1 MKSLMVYFLI
11 FLFIAQASSSNES
24 FVMKLWSKS
33 SIGNINEVSI
43 YDKYVFI
50 FSQSG
55 ILYKLNIK
63 DGSILETKN
72 YFNSQETQLIA
83 SEHSKFNIIF

>member
-1 MKSLMVYFLI
+1 MKSLMIYFLI
-11 FLFIAQASSSNES
+11 LLIIAQIYASNES
-24 FVMKLWSKS
+24 FAMKLWSKS
-33 SIGNINEVSI
+33 SIGNINEI
-43 YDKYVFI
+43 FLYEKYLYI

-72 YFNSQETQLIA
+72 YFN
-83 SEHSKFNIIF
+83 